1 MRSDAELKEIMYEL
15 CEQEEA
21 PVRYRRTHAV
31 IPPMLLE
38 EGEKRVKFYNSNG
51 LISDPMALHRDSR
64 CVGAWSEEEKTIFRD
79 KSVCSFLSTSNVMY
93 EILQVHLLP

>member
-21 PVRYRRTHAV
+21 PVRHRRTHAV
-31 IPPMLLE
+31 IPPMLIE
-38 EGEKRVKFYNSNG
+38 EREKRMRFYNSNG

-64 CVGAWSEEEKTIFRD
+64 FDSVWSEDEKSIFRD
-79 KSVCSFLSTSNVMY
+79 KSVDCIYFSVVVLY
-93 EILQVHLLP
+93 II